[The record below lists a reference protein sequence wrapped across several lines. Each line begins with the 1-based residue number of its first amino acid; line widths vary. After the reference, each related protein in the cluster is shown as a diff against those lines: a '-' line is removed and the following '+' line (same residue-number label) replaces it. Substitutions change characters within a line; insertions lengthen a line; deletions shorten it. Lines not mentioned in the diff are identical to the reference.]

1 MSTTPSKRQ
10 KNKGEN
16 NQSDTSASV
25 FHRALRPKSTFEK
38 DEYLDIIYWLRQ
50 IVGLV
55 FGVVW
60 GIIPLYGI
68 LGIGIFGIANAGLLY
83 LYFTY
88 YQPADE
94 EEVGDTWELTKAL
107 CHHSQFFLSLGL

>member
-1 MSTTPSKRQ
+1 
-10 KNKGEN
+10 
-16 NQSDTSASV
+16 
-25 FHRALRPKSTFEK
+25 

-94 EEVGDTWELTKAL
+94 EEVGDTWELTKEGFM
-107 CHHSQFFLSLGL
+107 SSFSIFLVAWIMTYSGVHFH